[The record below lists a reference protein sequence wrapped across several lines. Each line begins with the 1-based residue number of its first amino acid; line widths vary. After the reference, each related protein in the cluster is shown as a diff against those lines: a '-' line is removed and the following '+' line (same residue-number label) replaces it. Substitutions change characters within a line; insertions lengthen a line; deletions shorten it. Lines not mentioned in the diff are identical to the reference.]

1 VRNVFLKLGLPPTEQ
16 QHRRVLAVLT
26 YLGV

>member
-1 VRNVFLKLGLPPTEQ
+1 VFTKLGLPETNQ
-16 QHRRVLAVLT
+16 HHRRVLAVLT